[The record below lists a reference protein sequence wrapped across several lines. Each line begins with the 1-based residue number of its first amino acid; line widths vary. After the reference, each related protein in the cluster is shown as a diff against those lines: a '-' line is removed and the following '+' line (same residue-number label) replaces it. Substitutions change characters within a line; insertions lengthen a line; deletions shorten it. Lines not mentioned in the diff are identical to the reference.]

1 MRPIKFPLKFRVF
14 LRLAIGGRSY
24 GDRLHIFRKYHNAY
38 LQTVIQPNPGED
50 YSTAESREKVTDSR
64 IAFYNQNGLIESAY
78 RLHFNNIR
86 SWRGFTN
93 RQQRKNAINS
103 RWLKENRKKI
113 LTLLKKRIS
122 DIS

>member
-64 IAFYNQNGLIESAY
+64 IAFYNANGVIETAY

-86 SWRGFTN
+86 SWRAFTQ
-93 RQQRKNAINS
+93 RQQRKDAINT

-122 DIS
+122 DIP

>member
-38 LQTVIQPNPGED
+38 LQTVIQPNPGEE